1 MSVYNRKLFKNS
13 RPARDMLNQAAGI
26 MASSAPLMQ
35 EVQRFQGGGTVDPRL
50 LADADRAS
58 RMERVAA
65 AMAADPRAR
74 TLGVGGLSG
83 LLGPKG
89 RELLGLTDAA
99 QAEQSSL
106 SGLLGPR
113 GRELLGL
120 TNATQAEQP
129 NDITASE
136 VLTDAQGTGE
146 FTPLNPE
153 VSPFDTFPV
162 DGRSVVS
169 PDGAV
174 SSQPVT
180 MPPAMTPIPGS
191 GMTPIPGS
199 GVEFPT
205 LAEEEAAKAAG
216 SVKDSVKF
224 PTLAEEEA
232 AKAAGSVK
240 DPTLSEQ
247 TNPGKTGAEA
257 VIETVEKM
265 STENPDSA
273 VKSVENIVSTF
284 LANDDQE
291 SASDTLLAAHGELD
305 PDEPLSTDERIEK
318 MRETIRKF
326 YGRDPGEER
335 RIDGLNLAMMGFA
348 AAAGD
353 SPNALKNLAD
363 GALVGVKAMKEEK
376 QRRQAREDKI
386 TGLAVSTIL
395 GREEKESDRAFRK
408 DLLDISNKHD
418 LRKFALQ
425 DASAI
430 RQLSTELNFRALL
443 ADQDR
448 VLKLDLKNADIDIAN
463 AGLKSRA
470 NELATRL
477 EAADK
482 IARDDRSSREQIAE
496 AEKEMALL
504 RTTITNLPDGY
515 GIAFLEGKNKN
526 LKGSAL
532 IDFALENGQKF
543 AADTLLTGPDSLKRR
558 SMDIIPQIMKEQEIS
573 FDDASRAFYNS
584 PQIQSMFGDQI
595 TSLNIPLVEVADDE
609 GPTGQKLVVGSI
621 ISGSTKKAVSSLD
634 LLKKGE
640 EYFVVQTNGTLSEVK
655 YK

>member
-1 MSVYNRKLFKNS
+1 
-13 RPARDMLNQAAGI
+13 
-26 MASSAPLMQ
+26 
-35 EVQRFQGGGTVDPRL
+35 
-50 LADADRAS
+50 
-58 RMERVAA
+58 MERVAA

-191 GMTPIPGS
+191 GMPPIPGS

-408 DLLDISNKHD
+408 DLLTLSNKHD
-418 LRKFALQ
+418 LKKFALE
-425 DASAI
+425 DTSKLRRLGI
-430 RQLSTELNFRALL
+430 DMNFRALL

-448 VLKLDLKNADIDIAN
+448 VLKLQLKDKDIDIIN
-463 AGLKSRA
+463 SRMQ
-470 NELATRL
+470 NEMNQLIMRL
-477 EAADK
+477 DSAES
-482 IARDDRSSREQIAE
+482 IAVSDRSSREAIAQAGE
-496 AEKEMALL
+496 TAALT
-504 RTTITNLPDGY
+504 RSIIGNLPDGY
-515 GIAFLEGKNKN
+515 GFAMIEGQNKG
-526 LKGSAL
+526 LKGNEL
-532 IDFALENGQKF
+532 IEYATENGQKF
-543 AADTLLTGPDSLKRR
+543 AADALLTGPDSLRR
-558 SMDIIPQIMKEQEIS
+558 AATTIIPQIMKEQGITY
-573 FDDASRAFYNS
+573 DQASKQLYNDPTFQNQFS
-584 PQIQSMFGDQI
+584 EQMN
-595 TSLNIPLVEVADDE
+595 SLNIPIVDVLAPRSKDDPTLVPSGE
-609 GPTGQKLVVGSI
+609 KMVVGTI
-621 ISGSTKKAVSSLD
+621 VDAQGNPVASLD
-634 LLKKGE
+634 YIGKNKNIRRE
-640 EYFVVQTNGTLSEVK
+640 DRKVYFIVQDDGTLLRRVK
-655 YK
+655 GQPLNQDQDE

>member
-216 SVKDSVKF
+216 SVKD
-224 PTLAEEEA
+224 
-232 AKAAGSVK
+232 
-240 DPTLSEQ
+240 PTLSEQ

-395 GREEKESDRAFRK
+395 GRQEKESDRAFRK